1 MKTLYLGIILLLLC
15 SCLAAQYDEKQILY
29 QQAGQY
35 MTMRQYDRAE
45 ATYMQ
50 ILDKYP
56 NDLNSVLQ
64 LMQIYL
70 SLNQN
75 EKAEN
80 HLNRYQRV
88 LPQSTMSELRIQLL
102 LMQGRPDDAD
112 REAETYLSLFP
123 GDLNKHRLLASFYER
138 RSFYDQSIRLYE
150 KARQSSGQA
159 VFALE
164 IANAAMQAQ
173 KYQRALQ
180 EYLQHMTSVTNINH
194 YIKNQIKNIMTA
206 DSTLIVEIAKF
217 SATHDS
223 DIIRELYASSLV
235 GIKDYAGALEIYKVL
250 PETYL
255 KDFAAEQYRLKN
267 YDIALPAYMHLAQ
280 SGTQPL
286 QRLNYRFEVARMYYE
301 QAMYDSSN
309 AVLQEMVLDPFWQ
322 QSPANQRNRL
332 NVSIRRMIA
341 ENAMAMGED
350 IQAVMAMMEE
360 AKTYA
365 VQVQEREELDLEL
378 ARLQILNSEYD
389 KAGIKLKGVNQPQ
402 NRAKR
407 DYLYFLSAFMHNDQV
422 LADSLMNEYMLLYPG
437 DDFANDIIYLNMLSI
452 NMQAP
457 QQASFSSAIS
467 LLQKLNPAGIDSLY
481 SIYMAN
487 KDEELL
493 LLAIEWAIGLSDFE
507 QARAML
513 DHEFSDPLAAEY
525 ASYLRLALLSDPEAE
540 LELAR
545 DFLKSKPNSIFSP
558 GFRQVISRVA
568 NSRISL

>member
-1 MKTLYLGIILLLLC
+1 
-15 SCLAAQYDEKQILY
+15 
-29 QQAGQY
+29 
-35 MTMRQYDRAE
+35 
-45 ATYMQ
+45 
-50 ILDKYP
+50 
-56 NDLNSVLQ
+56 
-64 LMQIYL
+64 
-70 SLNQN
+70 
-75 EKAEN
+75 
-80 HLNRYQRV
+80 
-88 LPQSTMSELRIQLL
+88 IQLL

-123 GDLNKHRLLASFYER
+123 GDLNKYRLLASFYER
-138 RSFYDQSIRLYE
+138 RSFYDQAIRFYE
-150 KARQSSGQA
+150 KARQSSGQT

-164 IANAAMQAQ
+164 IANAAMQSQ
-173 KYQRALQ
+173 RYERALQ

-194 YIKNQIKNIMTA
+194 YIKNQIKNIVTA
-206 DSTLIVEIAKF
+206 DSTLIGEIARF
-217 SATHDS
+217 SAAHDS

-235 GIKDYAGALEIYKVL
+235 GIKDYARALEIYKVL

-255 KDFAAEQYRLKN
+255 KDFAAEQYKQKN

-286 QRLNYRFEVARMYYE
+286 QKLNYRFEVARMYYE

-309 AVLQEMVLDPFWQ
+309 AVLQDMVRDPYWT

-332 NVSIRRMIA
+332 NVAIRRMIA

-365 VQVQEREELDLEL
+365 VQVQEREELDLAL

-407 DYLYFLSAFMHNDQV
+407 DYLYFLSAFMRNDQT
-422 LADSLMNEYMLLYPG
+422 LADSLMNEYMLQYPG
-437 DDFANDIIYLNMLSI
+437 DDYANDIIYLNMLSI

-457 QQASFSSAIS
+457 QQKSFSSAIS

-481 SIYMAN
+481 SIYVAN

-513 DHEFSDPLAAEY
+513 NLEFRDPLAAEY

-545 DFLKSKPNSIFSP
+545 NFLKSKPNSIFSP

>member
-1 MKTLYLGIILLLLC
+1 
-15 SCLAAQYDEKQILY
+15 
-29 QQAGQY
+29 
-35 MTMRQYDRAE
+35 
-45 ATYMQ
+45 
-50 ILDKYP
+50 
-56 NDLNSVLQ
+56 
-64 LMQIYL
+64 
-70 SLNQN
+70 
-75 EKAEN
+75 
-80 HLNRYQRV
+80 
-88 LPQSTMSELRIQLL
+88 
-102 LMQGRPDDAD
+102 
-112 REAETYLSLFP
+112 
-123 GDLNKHRLLASFYER
+123 
-138 RSFYDQSIRLYE
+138 
-150 KARQSSGQA
+150 
-159 VFALE
+159 
-164 IANAAMQAQ
+164 
-173 KYQRALQ
+173 
-180 EYLQHMTSVTNINH
+180 
-194 YIKNQIKNIMTA
+194 
-206 DSTLIVEIAKF
+206 
-217 SATHDS
+217 
-223 DIIRELYASSLV
+223 
-235 GIKDYAGALEIYKVL
+235 
-250 PETYL
+250 
-255 KDFAAEQYRLKN
+255 
-267 YDIALPAYMHLAQ
+267 
-280 SGTQPL
+280 
-286 QRLNYRFEVARMYYE
+286 
-301 QAMYDSSN
+301 
-309 AVLQEMVLDPFWQ
+309 QEMVLDPFWQ

-389 KAGIKLKGVNQPQ
+389 KAGIKLKGVNQLQ

-481 SIYMAN
+481 TIYLAN

-507 QARAML
+507 QAKGML
-513 DHEFSDPLAAEY
+513 DHEFSDPLAVEY